1 VQGSDPNNAAQAPG
15 ATVSGSDPTR
25 GIALIGTLDTKGA
38 EIAYVR
44 DRLHALGV
52 RPLVVDS
59 GILGEADGIVPDIT
73 REEVA
78 RAGGHEL
85 DAVRA
90 AGSRGAAV
98 ALMLDG
104 VRAVVVRLYQEG
116 RVHGVLCLGG
126 AEGALLGAAAMHAL
140 PVGVPKLIVSPSA
153 SGRRPFGPFVGEG
166 DVAVMHSVVDILGL
180 NEISRAIFDNAAA
193 AVAGM
198 AREAGRAVGR
208 LGERCV
214 GITML
219 GQTTPGV
226 MRVREA
232 LVRAGHE
239 PVIFHANGVGGPAME
254 QLIEAG
260 ALAGVIDYTLSELAN
275 SLMDGIHATGP
286 DRLRVAGR
294 HGLPQVVVPG
304 CVDFFNQG
312 PRESLPERYRS
323 RKTYFHNP
331 VATLVRLSV
340 EESAELGRIVAE
352 RLNEARGPVRVV
364 APTKGFSLA
373 DAEGGD
379 LWDPDADRAF
389 LAALQGALAPPVA
402 YEAADLH
409 VDDPAFADLV
419 ADRYLSLVPE
429 PLNAA

>member
-1 VQGSDPNNAAQAPG
+1 VAAAP
-15 ATVSGSDPTR
+15 

-44 DRLHALGV
+44 DRLAALGT
-52 RPLVVDS
+52 RPLVIDS
-59 GILGEADGIVPDIT
+59 GILGEPDGLEPDVT
-73 REEVA
+73 RVEVA
-78 RAGGHEL
+78 TAGGHDLET
-85 DAVRA
+85 VRA

-98 ALMLDG
+98 ALMLEG
-104 VRAVVVRLYQEG
+104 VRAVVVREYTTG
-116 RVHGVLCLGG
+116 RIAGVLCLGG

-153 SGRRPFGPFVGEG
+153 SGRRAFGPFVGEG
-166 DVAVMHSVVDILGL
+166 DVTVMHSVVDILGL

-198 AREAGRAVGR
+198 VHDGGRPVGR
-208 LGERCV
+208 LGEKCV

-226 MRVREA
+226 MCVRDR
-232 LVRAGHE
+232 LVAAGHE

-254 QLIEAG
+254 HLIEAG
-260 ALAGVIDYTLSELAN
+260 ALGGVIDYTLSELAN
-275 SLMDGIHATGP
+275 SLLDGIHATGP

-294 HGLPQVVVPG
+294 HGIPQVVVPG

-312 PRESLPERYRS
+312 ARDSVPERYRD
-323 RKTYFHNP
+323 RKSYFHNP
-331 VATLVRLSV
+331 VATLVRLDAQ
-340 EESAELGRIVAE
+340 EEAALGRLVAE
-352 RLNEARGPVRVV
+352 RLNEARGPVHVI
-364 APTKGFSLA
+364 APTRGFSLA

-389 LAALQGALAPPVA
+389 LDALRSSLRPGIP
-402 YEAADLH
+402 YEAVDAH
-409 VDDPAFADLV
+409 VDDPQFADVV
-419 ADRYLSLVPE
+419 AERYLTLTQE
-429 PLNAA
+429 PAHAG

>member
-1 VQGSDPNNAAQAPG
+1 VADAP
-15 ATVSGSDPTR
+15 
-25 GIALIGTLDTKGA
+25 GIALVGTLDTKGP

-44 DRLHALGV
+44 DRLRALGT
-52 RPLVVDS
+52 RPVVVDS
-59 GILGEADGIVPDIT
+59 GILGEADGCVADVP
-73 REEVA
+73 REAVA

-85 DAVRA
+85 AAVRA

-98 ALMLDG
+98 ALMLEG
-104 VRAVVVRLYQEG
+104 VRATCVRLYGDG

-140 PVGVPKLIVSPSA
+140 PVGVPKVIVSPSA

-166 DVAVMHSVVDILGL
+166 DVTVMHSVIDILGL

-198 AREAGRAVGR
+198 VRDAGRPIGR

-232 LVRAGHE
+232 LLAAGHE

-254 QLIEAG
+254 HLVEAG
-260 ALAGVIDYTLSELAN
+260 ALGGVIDYTLSELAN
-275 SLMDGIHATGP
+275 SLLDGIHATGP
-286 DRLRVAGR
+286 ERLRVAGR
-294 HGLPQVVVPG
+294 HGIPQVVVPG
-304 CVDFFNQG
+304 CVDFFNEG
-312 PRESLPERYRS
+312 PLEALPERYRD

-331 VATLVRLSV
+331 VATLVRLSR
-340 EESAELGRIVAE
+340 EEETALGAMVAE
-352 RLNEARGPVRVV
+352 RLNEAVGPVRVV
-364 APTKGFSLA
+364 APTRGFSLA

-379 LWDPDADRAF
+379 LWDPEADGAFVDALRD
-389 LAALQGALAPPVA
+389 ALRPDIPF
-402 YEAADLH
+402 EAVDAH

-419 ADRYLSLVPE
+419 ADRYLSLHEE
-429 PLNAA
+429 PAHAG

>member
-1 VQGSDPNNAAQAPG
+1 MPQDP
-15 ATVSGSDPTR
+15 

-38 EIAYVR
+38 EIGYVR
-44 DRLHALGV
+44 DRLRALGA

-59 GILGEADGIVPDIT
+59 GILGEADGIEADVP
-73 REEVA
+73 RAAVA
-78 RAGGHEL
+78 RAAGREL
-85 DAVRA
+85 EEIRA

-98 ALMLDG
+98 QLMLEG
-104 VRAVVVRLYQEG
+104 VRAVVLAAYAEG

-153 SGRRPFGPFVGEG
+153 SGRRAFGPFTGEG
-166 DVAVMHSVVDILGL
+166 DVTVMHSVIDILGL

-193 AVAGM
+193 AVVGM
-198 AREAGRAVGR
+198 AREAGRPVLE
-208 LGERCV
+208 LGAKCV

-232 LVRAGHE
+232 LVAAGRE

-254 QLIEAG
+254 HLVEAG
-260 ALAGVIDYTLSELAN
+260 ALGGVIDYTLSELAN
-275 SLMDGIHATGP
+275 SLLDGIHATGP

-294 HGLPQVVVPG
+294 RGLPQVVVPG

-312 PRESLPERYRS
+312 ARDTVPERYRA
-323 RKTYFHNP
+323 RKSYFHNP
-331 VATLVRLSV
+331 VATLVRLSA
-340 EESAELGRIVAE
+340 EEEAELGRMVAE
-352 RLNEARGPVRVV
+352 RLNDARGPVRVV
-364 APTKGFSLA
+364 APTRGFSLA

-379 LWDPDADRAF
+379 LWDPEADRAF
-389 LAALQGALAPPVA
+389 LDSLRAALRPDIP
-402 YEAADLH
+402 YETVDAH
-409 VDDPAFADLV
+409 VDDAAFADVV
-419 ADRYLSLVPE
+419 AERYLTMTQE
-429 PLNAA
+429 PANVS

>member
-1 VQGSDPNNAAQAPG
+1 VAREPW
-15 ATVSGSDPTR
+15 
-25 GIALIGTLDTKGA
+25 IALIGTLDTKGD

-44 DRLHALGV
+44 DRLRALGV
-52 RPLVVDS
+52 RPVVIDS
-59 GILGEADGIVPDIT
+59 GILGEADGCAPDVP
-73 REEVA
+73 RAEVA
-78 RAGGHEL
+78 RAAGHDLE
-85 DAVRA
+85 DVRQ

-98 ALMLDG
+98 QLMLDG
-104 VRAVVVRLYQEG
+104 VRAVVLRLYEEG
-116 RVHGVLCLGG
+116 RVHGALCLGG

-153 SGRRPFGPFVGEG
+153 SGRRAFGPFVGEG
-166 DVAVMHSVVDILGL
+166 DVTVMHSVIDILGL

-198 AREAGRAVGR
+198 ARDGGRPVGE

-226 MRVREA
+226 MRVRDA

-254 QLIEAG
+254 HLIEAG
-260 ALAGVIDYTLSELAN
+260 ALGGVIDYTLSELAN
-275 SLMDGIHATGP
+275 TLLDGIHATGP

-294 HGLPQVVVPG
+294 HGIPQVVAPG

-312 PRESLPERYRS
+312 PRETLPERYRA
-323 RKTYFHNP
+323 RKSYFHNP
-331 VATLVRLSV
+331 VATLVRLTA
-340 EESAELGRIVAE
+340 EEETTLGRMVAE

-364 APTKGFSLA
+364 ASTRGFSLA

-379 LWDPDADRAF
+379 LWDPEADRAF
-389 LAALQGALAPPVA
+389 LDALRDTLRPGIA
-402 YEAADLH
+402 YEEVDAH
-409 VDDPAFADLV
+409 IDDPAFADVV
-419 ADRYLSLVPE
+419 AERYLTLTQEVIH
-429 PLNAA
+429 AR

>member
-1 VQGSDPNNAAQAPG
+1 VPADA
-15 ATVSGSDPTR
+15 

-44 DRLHALGV
+44 DRLRALGT
-52 RPLVVDS
+52 RPVVIDS
-59 GILGEADGIVPDIT
+59 GILGAAEGCRADVT

-78 RAGGHEL
+78 LAGGHEL
-85 DAVRA
+85 AAVRD

-98 ALMLDG
+98 QLMLDG
-104 VRAVVVRLYQEG
+104 VRAVVLRLHAEG
-116 RVHGVLCLGG
+116 RIHGVLCLGG

-166 DVAVMHSVVDILGL
+166 DVTVMHSVVDILGV

-198 AREAGRAVGR
+198 ARDAGRPVGR

-226 MRVREA
+226 MRVRDA

-254 QLIEAG
+254 HLVEAG
-260 ALAGVIDYTLSELAN
+260 AIGGVIDYTLSELAN

-294 HGLPQVVVPG
+294 HGVPQVVVPG

-312 PRESLPERYRS
+312 PRETLPERYRE
-323 RKTYFHNP
+323 RKSYFHNP
-331 VATLVRLSV
+331 VATLVRLSAG
-340 EESAELGRIVAE
+340 EEATLGAMVAE
-352 RLNEARGPVRVV
+352 RLNEARGPVHVV
-364 APTKGFSLA
+364 APTRGFSLA

-379 LWDPDADRAF
+379 LWDPEADRAF
-389 LAALQGALAPPVA
+389 LDALRDSLRADIM
-402 YEAADLH
+402 YESIDAH
-409 VDDPAFADLV
+409 VDDAEFAEAV
-419 ADRYLSLVPE
+419 AARYLTLIQE
-429 PLNAA
+429 PAHAR